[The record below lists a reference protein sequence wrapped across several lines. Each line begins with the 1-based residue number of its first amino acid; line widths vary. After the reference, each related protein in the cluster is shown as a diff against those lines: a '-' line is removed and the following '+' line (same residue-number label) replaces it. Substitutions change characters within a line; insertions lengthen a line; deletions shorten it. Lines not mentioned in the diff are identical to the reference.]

1 MHPTNLV
8 IAGIDPSRQLIYGF
22 IQAGFVLL
30 HVQGPLRVAQVVYEI
45 RANLQPPGHVLL
57 QNLLVKIVHVVIVLH
72 RDALWSVLRLRRNNN
87 NDRMTVRVA
96 FTTRGTEMWIKR
108 KSNTGFKDTWR
119 SVVSA
124 LTLK

>member
-1 MHPTNLV
+1 MHPTKQVTSQVSYLV

-30 HVQGPLRVAQVVYEI
+30 HVHGPLRVAQVVYEI

-96 FTTRGTEMWIKR
+96 LITRGTEMWTKR
-108 KSNTGFKDTWR
+108 KSNTGFKDT
-119 SVVSA
+119 
-124 LTLK
+124 